1 MRSIRQAGLEEIW
14 VSTGHNAQAFEQVHI
29 PTVFNANFRSDN
41 VLGTFFESSRIWVP
55 GAICCFADILFL
67 PHIIRDLVQ
76 SRARIALAVD
86 PFWND
91 RYKHNWEDIATAEF
105 VCAVDHKVTGMIT
118 GLPDRNCVGEALG
131 IFKIEAAVGP
141 KIYQLLRNRIHANPK
156 VRGEPL
162 PYLFN
167 SLVEERFPMEAI
179 PCLTPWHE
187 IDTPADLER
196 VPGAFLDAK

>member
-1 MRSIRQAGLEEIW
+1 LEEIW
-14 VSTGHNAQAFEQVHI
+14 VSTGHNAQAIEQVHV

-41 VLGTFFESSRIWVP
+41 VLGTFFESSRIWTS

-67 PHIIRDLVQ
+67 PDIIRDLLQ
-76 SRARIALAVD
+76 SRAYIALAVD

-91 RYKHNWEDIATAEF
+91 RYKTNWGDIASAEF
-105 VCAVDHKVTGMIT
+105 VCAADRTVTGMIT

-141 KIYQLLRNRIHANPK
+141 GIYQVLRNRIHANPK
-156 VRGEPL
+156 VRSEPL

-167 SLVEERFPMEAI
+167 SLVEERFQMEAI
-179 PCLTPWHE
+179 LCLTPWHE

-196 VPGAFLDAK
+196 IPGAFLETK